1 MISEFVKASKQGF
14 PSETIESSQCHF
26 VDFAYLDMK
35 RVTDRNYFEGH
46 MRVHHRY
53 IYLIALALLSLCGC
67 SKDTSTT
74 EEEDTASVEETETV
88 AAEGGETVNGEED
101 CFYLH
106 ELSDEEFREILDIGF
121 DKLFGELG
129 ENTEDADLEVTADDC
144 VTMAQLEQ
152 MSGTQLIDFVAP
164 ESHRRFPDEESE
176 AE

>member
-1 MISEFVKASKQGF
+1 
-14 PSETIESSQCHF
+14 
-26 VDFAYLDMK
+26 
-35 RVTDRNYFEGH
+35 
-46 MRVHHRY
+46 MRVHHRFL
-53 IYLIALALLSLCGC
+53 YLIALILFGLCGC

-88 AAEGGETVNGEED
+88 AAEGGETVNREED

-106 ELSDEEFREILDIGF
+106 DLSDEEFREILDLGF
-121 DKLFGELG
+121 GKLFGELG
-129 ENTEDADLEVTADDC
+129 ENTEDADLEVTVDDC

-164 ESHRRFPDEESE
+164 ESHRRFPDEESD